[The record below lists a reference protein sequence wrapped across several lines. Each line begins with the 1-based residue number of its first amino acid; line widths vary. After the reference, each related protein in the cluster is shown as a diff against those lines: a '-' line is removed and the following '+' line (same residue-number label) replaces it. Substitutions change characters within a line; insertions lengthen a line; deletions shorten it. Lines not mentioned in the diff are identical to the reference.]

1 MKVLL
6 IDDQE
11 LVLLT
16 IEKLLIDLGYL
27 VQSVNNMAE
36 GIQIFDSY
44 EPDLVI
50 TDIDMPVIPNS
61 TFEFKTLDFIK
72 KKSGLEVIKYIRL
85 IKKSPTPIMVLSG
98 NKHPDMIAS
107 AFSLGA
113 NEYMVKPLSLNEIGS
128 RVERLIGSANKHKP
142 VKTAVGMIQKSCVGI
157 VIPFNYKPGDVV
169 VQEWSQLVKQNLNY
183 HICLV
188 NYNLEHDCECNQLEE
203 LKGTNK
209 RITVLNFK
217 EAVTKAEAIRLGV
230 LYLEQKH
237 QFDFIVLR
245 NTYCLNSQVGIKDA
259 IEIAL
264 QMDCKYSHIGTTIVS
279 DSGFFHKIIQKLF
292 MGIPYN
298 LIKQFGYFQ
307 QDKIETSI
315 FSTEIVKDVFQ
326 SPFKVDSN
334 FQEEIKQRAQPY
346 IL

>member
-36 GIQIFDSY
+36 GIQIYDSY

-188 NYNLEHDCECNQLEE
+188 NYNLEHDCECGQLEE

-230 LYLEQKH
+230 LYLEEKH

-245 NTYCLNSQVGIKDA
+245 NASFFNSLGGIKDA
-259 IEIAL
+259 IDIAL
-264 QMDCKYSHIGTTIVS
+264 QIDRKYSCITTAAES
-279 DSGFFHKIIQKLF
+279 NTYFFSKILQKLF
-292 MGIPYN
+292 NGIARS
-298 LIKQFGYFQ
+298 LSKQLNYFQ
-307 QDKIETSI
+307 QGEIETTVFSI
-315 FSTEIVKDVFQ
+315 EIVKEVFEN
-326 SPFKVDSN
+326 PFKADSN
-334 FQEEIKQRAQPY
+334 FQKEIKQRAQAY
-346 IL
+346 SN

>member
-16 IEKLLIDLGYL
+16 IEKLLKDLGYL
-27 VQSVNNMAE
+27 VQSVNNMAD
-36 GIQIFDSY
+36 GIQVYDSY

-61 TFEFKTLDFIK
+61 TFEYKTLDFIK
-72 KKSGLEVIKYIRL
+72 KKSGLEIIKYIRL
-85 IKKSPTPIMVLSG
+85 IKKSTIPIMVLSG
-98 NKHPDMIAS
+98 NKNADMIAN

-113 NEYMVKPLSLNEIGS
+113 NEYMVKPLSLNEIGT
-128 RVERLIGSANKHKP
+128 RVEKLIGSAKRRKAH
-142 VKTAVGMIQKSCVGI
+142 KTAIGMIQKSCIGI
-157 VIPFNYKPGDVV
+157 VIPFNYKTGDVWV
-169 VQEWSQLVKQNLNY
+169 EEWSQFVNQNLNY

-188 NYNLEHDCECNQLEE
+188 NYNLGHDCDCNQLE
-203 LKGTNK
+203 KFNSMNK

-217 EAVTKAEAIRLGV
+217 QAVTKAEAIRLGV

-279 DSGFFHKIIQKLF
+279 DSSFFHKIFQKLF
-292 MGIPYN
+292 MGIPCN

-315 FSTEIVKDVFQ
+315 FSSEIVKEVFQ